1 MCLYLYGLIMI
12 SLLSR
17 IVDTIQIDDGLI
29 LWSAFW
35 KVVSKLMIGDTLEN
49 VLLAEKSNVEEI
61 NM

>member
-1 MCLYLYGLIMI
+1 MI